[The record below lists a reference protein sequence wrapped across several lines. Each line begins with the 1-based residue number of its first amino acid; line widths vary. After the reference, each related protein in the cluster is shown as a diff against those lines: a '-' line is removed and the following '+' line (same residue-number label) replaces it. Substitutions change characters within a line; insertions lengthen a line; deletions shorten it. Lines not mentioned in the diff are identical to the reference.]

1 MCCANHERAVI
12 RCAKGKML
20 LAVVRGMIMLT
31 EEYKKAERKFH
42 KRLTCRFAAVNE
54 AKTASSLQ
62 TSF

>member
-1 MCCANHERAVI
+1 
-12 RCAKGKML
+12 
-20 LAVVRGMIMLT
+20 MLT